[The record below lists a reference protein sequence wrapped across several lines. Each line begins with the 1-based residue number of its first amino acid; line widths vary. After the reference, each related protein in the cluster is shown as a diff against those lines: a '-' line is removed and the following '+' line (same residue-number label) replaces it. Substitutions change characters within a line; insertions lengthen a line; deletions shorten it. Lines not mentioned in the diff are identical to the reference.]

1 MAKKVK
7 YKVSM
12 KDGSTK
18 EVEGTLIVPDYAY
31 DKRELYNETITNSK
45 GEQKVVRTTTYVLT
59 HIPTG
64 MLITSADKVNSLKLL
79 CAEPEFFEEFDK
91 VAIIKAVGRFWNKH
105 GWQDP
110 KVSK

>member
-7 YKVSM
+7 YTISM

-45 GEQKVVRTTTYVLT
+45 GESKVVRTYTYVLT
-59 HIPTG
+59 HVPTG
-64 MLITSADKVNSLKLL
+64 TLITSADKVNTLKLL
-79 CAEPEFFEEFDK
+79 CREPEFLIEFDPQTM
-91 VAIIKAVGRFWNKH
+91 IKAVGRFWNKH
-105 GWQDP
+105 DWQDP